1 MTTSRETERGW
12 RVRRVKGE
20 GFAIERHVA
29 DIGYAYPTRWALL
42 EGWGDGEYSHHLR
55 FPTAQNARNWAHRNL
70 GRTT

>member
-20 GFAIERHVA
+20 GFAIERHLA
-29 DIGYAYPTRWALL
+29 DGGYLYPTRWVRL
-42 EGWGDGEYSHHLR
+42 ELR
-55 FPTAQNARNWAHRNL
+55 FPHAQNARNWAHKHL